1 MYWRSLWATWSL
13 CRGGWEQSKVWEI
26 WLQRKYRL
34 RMWWYGHANSLW
46 NAFCQRKF
54 VFWFFDIH
62 ENLHLGFRF
71 WTKKLFCSDLRKK
84 IIWFWLWKVLFFS
97 FVNFMNILWILWI
110 SWISEFHEFH
120 EFREVMN
127 FWISRILWISR
138 LFEKSLKMLY
148 LNFYAEMKLFNA
160 A

>member
-1 MYWRSLWATWSL
+1 MRVKQGVRNMVT
-13 CRGGWEQSKVWEI
+13 EKIQTKDVMVWT
-26 WLQRKYRL
+26 RKFTL
-34 RMWWYGHANSLW
+34 ECVLSE
-46 NAFCQRKF
+46 RKF